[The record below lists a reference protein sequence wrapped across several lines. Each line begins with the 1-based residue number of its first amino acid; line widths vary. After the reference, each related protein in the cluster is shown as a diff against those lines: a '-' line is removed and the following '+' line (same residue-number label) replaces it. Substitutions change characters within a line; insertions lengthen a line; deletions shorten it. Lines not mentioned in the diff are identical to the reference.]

1 MKFFYI
7 IAASVFFIAGCS
19 QTPLYYETP
28 RELTDEQ
35 LKTNF
40 IEAYSPYLKNITFFL
55 DPGHGGEDRKNKGSK
70 GLAIEADVNLRV
82 ALALR
87 NFLQQAGAKVI
98 MSRDKDTTVAL
109 KDRSLLANKS
119 GADIFISI
127 HSNAPGQEGDNSTNY
142 TSTYY
147 HATESDYEFEP
158 MEKDLAK
165 YVQRDLAYAMR
176 NSGGLGSF
184 DGTYSDYHIYPK
196 QGFSVLRLTTIP
208 SILIE
213 AGFHTSTWEEPRLAL
228 EDFNK
233 IEAWGIFRG
242 LCRYFKAGIP
252 KISYKEQTLNEQT
265 QLLTYSIFDSTS
277 IDFKSIKVFVDSTET
292 QRFTFNE
299 KQKTITVELPK
310 LVEVEEEKS
319 IRIIAANKNGNFC
332 FPFYDII
339 TDKLPR

>member
-1 MKFFYI
+1 MKLFYI
-7 IAASVFFIAGCS
+7 IAASILLLAGCS
-19 QTPLYYETP
+19 SGPILYIETP
-28 RELTDEQ
+28 IELTNEQ

-40 IEAYSPYLKNITFFL
+40 IETYSPYIKDITFFL
-55 DPGHGGEDRKNKGSK
+55 DPGHGGEDRKNKGPK
-70 GLAIEADVNLRV
+70 GLAIEADVNVRV
-82 ALALR
+82 GRALR
-87 NFLQQAGAKVI
+87 SYLQLAGAKVL

-109 KDRSLLANKS
+109 KDRSLIANTS

-127 HSNAPGQEGDNSTNY
+127 HSNAPGRAGDYSTNF

-147 HATESDYEFEP
+147 HATETDYEYEP
-158 MEKDLAK
+158 MERDLAK

-213 AGFHTSTWEEPRLAL
+213 GGFHTSNWEEPLLAS
-228 EDFNK
+228 EEFNK

-252 KISYKEQTLNEQT
+252 KISYKDQFFIDKT
-265 QLLTYSIFDSTS
+265 QLLNYSIFDSTA

-292 QRFTFNE
+292 QRFTYDE
-299 KQKTITVELPK
+299 KQNTITVQIPK
-310 LVEVEEEKS
+310 VVKEKKS

-332 FPFYDII
+332 FPFYDVI
-339 TDKLPR
+339 TDTLPR

>member
-1 MKFFYI
+1 MKFFYLI
-7 IAASVFFIAGCS
+7 GACVFFISGCS
-19 QTPLYYETP
+19 QAPVYYFETP

-35 LKTNF
+35 LKINF
-40 IEAYSPYLKNITFFL
+40 IEAYSPYLKNITFFV
-55 DPGHGGEDRKNKGSK
+55 DAGHGGEDRRNKGSK

-87 NFLQQAGAKVI
+87 NYLQQAGVRVI

-109 KDRSLLANKS
+109 KDRSILANKS

-208 SILIE
+208 SILVE

-252 KISYKEQTLNEQT
+252 KISFKDQTANEET
-265 QLLTYSIFDSTS
+265 QLVTYSIQDSTS

-292 QRFTFNE
+292 QRFTFDE
-299 KQKTITVELPK
+299 KQKMITVELPI
-310 LVEVEEEKS
+310 LANEEKS

-332 FPFYDII
+332 FPFYDIV
-339 TDKLPR
+339 TDKLLR

>member
-1 MKFFYI
+1 VKFFYPLV
-7 IAASVFFIAGCS
+7 ASLLIFAGCS
-19 QTPLYYETP
+19 HTPDIYYETP

-40 IEAYSPYLKNITFFL
+40 IETYSFYIKNITFFL

-70 GLAIEADVNLRV
+70 GLAIEADVNVRV
-82 ALALR
+82 GLALR
-87 NFLQQAGAKVI
+87 DFLQLAGAKVF

-127 HSNAPGQEGDNSTNY
+127 HSNAPSQEGDNSTNY

-165 YVQRDLAYAMR
+165 YVQRDLSYAMR
-176 NSGGLGSF
+176 NSGGPGSF

-208 SILIE
+208 AILIE
-213 AGFHTSTWEEPRLAL
+213 AGFHTSTWEEPRLAS
-228 EDFNK
+228 ENFNRV
-233 IEAWGIFRG
+233 EAWGIFRG

-252 KISYKEQTLNEQT
+252 KISYKEQSFIEDT
-265 QLLTYSIFDSTS
+265 QLVAYSIQDSTA
-277 IDFKSIKVFVDSTET
+277 IDFKSIKIFVDSNET
-292 QRFTFNE
+292 QRFTFDE
-299 KQKTITVELPK
+299 KQKTITVQLPK
-310 LVEVEEEKS
+310 VVDGEKI
-319 IRIIAANKNGNFC
+319 IRILAANKNGNFC
-332 FPFYDII
+332 FPFYDVI
-339 TDKLPR
+339 TDSLRR

>member
-1 MKFFYI
+1 VKFFYI
-7 IAASVFFIAGCS
+7 TIVSILFIAGCS
-19 QTPLYYETP
+19 KTPVIYYETP
-28 RELTDEQ
+28 RELTNEQ
-35 LKTNF
+35 IKTNF
-40 IEAYSPYLKNITFFL
+40 IETYSPYLKNITFFL
-55 DPGHGGEDRKNKGSK
+55 DPGHGGEDRKNKGSQ

-82 ALALR
+82 GLALR
-87 NFLQQAGAKVI
+87 NYLRLAGANVI

-127 HSNAPGQEGDNSTNY
+127 HSNAPGQDGDNFTNY

-213 AGFHTSTWEEPRLAL
+213 AGFHTSNWEEPRLAL

-252 KISYKEQTLNEQT
+252 KISFQDQALNDST
-265 QLLTYSIFDSTS
+265 QLVTYSISDSTS

-292 QRFTFNE
+292 QRFIFNE
-299 KQKTITVELPK
+299 KQKTITIELPT
-310 LVEVEEEKS
+310 LVDEEKS

-332 FPFYDII
+332 FPFYDIV
-339 TDKLPR
+339 TDKLKR

>member
-1 MKFFYI
+1 MKFFYLI
-7 IAASVFFIAGCS
+7 GVCVFFISSCS
-19 QTPLYYETP
+19 QAPVYYFETP

-35 LKTNF
+35 LKINF
-40 IEAYSPYLKNITFFL
+40 IEAYSPYLKNITFFV
-55 DPGHGGEDRKNKGSK
+55 DAGHGGEDRRNKGSK

-87 NFLQQAGAKVI
+87 NYLRQAGVRVI

-109 KDRSLLANKS
+109 KDRSILANKS

-208 SILIE
+208 SILVE

-252 KISYKEQTLNEQT
+252 KISFKDQTANEET
-265 QLLTYSIFDSTS
+265 QLVTYSIQDSTS
-277 IDFKSIKVFVDSTET
+277 IDFKSIKIFVDSTET
-292 QRFTFNE
+292 QRFTFDE
-299 KQKTITVELPK
+299 KQKMITVELPI
-310 LVEVEEEKS
+310 LANEEKS

-332 FPFYDII
+332 FPFYDIV

>member
-1 MKFFYI
+1 VKFFYLI
-7 IAASVFFIAGCS
+7 GACVFFISGCS
-19 QTPLYYETP
+19 QAPVYYFETP

-35 LKTNF
+35 LKINF
-40 IEAYSPYLKNITFFL
+40 IEAYSPYLKNITFFV
-55 DPGHGGEDRKNKGSK
+55 DAGHGGEDRRNKGSK

-87 NFLQQAGAKVI
+87 NYLRQAGVRVI
-98 MSRDKDTTVAL
+98 MSRDKDKTVAL
-109 KDRSLLANKS
+109 KDRSILANKS

-208 SILIE
+208 SILVE

-252 KISYKEQTLNEQT
+252 KISFKDQTANEET
-265 QLLTYSIFDSTS
+265 QLVTYSIQDSTS

-292 QRFTFNE
+292 QRFTFDE
-299 KQKTITVELPK
+299 KQKMITVELPI
-310 LVEVEEEKS
+310 LANEEKS

-332 FPFYDII
+332 FPFYDIV
-339 TDKLPR
+339 TDKLLR